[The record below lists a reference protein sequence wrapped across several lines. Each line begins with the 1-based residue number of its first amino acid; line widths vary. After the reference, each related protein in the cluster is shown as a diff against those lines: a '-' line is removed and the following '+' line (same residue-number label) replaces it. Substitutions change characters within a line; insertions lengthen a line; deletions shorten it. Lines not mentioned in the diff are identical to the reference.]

1 MKRIDITKMMKE
13 NSLDNLD
20 ERRILG
26 MEFIKMGDKYLIK
39 NSNGVIVDEKEKLK
53 LENNEMVIKD
63 VESNLCQKE
72 TTKKTTSRGSS
83 SRKPFSEGFEETS
96 PGVINTAERAKH
108 KFAIAVIIKAVGKN
122 FLTSEPSAS
131 TPFTNLP
138 IP

>member
-13 NSLDNLD
+13 NSLDNLE

-26 MEFIKMGDKYLIK
+26 MEFIKIGDKYLIK

-72 TTKKTTSRGSS
+72 TTKKISKNKKRLEELND
-83 SRKPFSEGFEETS
+83 KPIEET
-96 PGVINTAERAKH
+96 
-108 KFAIAVIIKAVGKN
+108 
-122 FLTSEPSAS
+122 
-131 TPFTNLP
+131 
-138 IP
+138 

>member
-72 TTKKTTSRGSS
+72 TTKKISKNKKRL
-83 SRKPFSEGFEETS
+83 EELNDNLIEET
-96 PGVINTAERAKH
+96 TTTE
-108 KFAIAVIIKAVGKN
+108 
-122 FLTSEPSAS
+122 
-131 TPFTNLP
+131 
-138 IP
+138 